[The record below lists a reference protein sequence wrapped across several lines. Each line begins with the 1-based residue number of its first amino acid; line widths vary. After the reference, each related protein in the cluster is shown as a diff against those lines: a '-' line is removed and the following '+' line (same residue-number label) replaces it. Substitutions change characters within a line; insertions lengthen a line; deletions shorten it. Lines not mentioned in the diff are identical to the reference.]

1 MTRRNTYPNKD
12 WRSKPNS
19 AYSRSDS
26 WTTRYYHRKTGDTI
40 FNALGGLNMTDDDSA
55 MNVAESSYLMNVRL
69 GGTKEPRT
77 RAQSM
82 SRPGQAF
89 RGMPKDSEVKE
100 TKDITEGQFWHV
112 VKEYA
117 SMRFTINHSGRMTQY
132 GFFLRRTNDNPSNA
146 YFLAILRDP
155 ETTLEI
161 CRMFM
166 PVSDL
171 TDNAKLYWFRP
182 IRTLKDKALIE
193 LTLMDDMNDSG
204 KDQDSGVEVLM
215 AGYENHDW
223 AEHGVPNL
231 DKALREE
238 PYNYERGL
246 GIPLTSVCTTDWET
260 FPVWIQR
267 GYFAAENKRWIPVGV
282 RKSDGK
288 IAVYKYPYLEITE
301 GGDSHERITDE
312 ITELIPS
319 DKINQNAKHIRMV
332 QAGTELEFVD
342 GYSKLQHVDLTTWEV
357 KDSTPTTTDLL
368 DFVPNSYYYKN
379 TVIFHEGKLQQAN
392 VDFQATDTFN
402 QDDWTAQDLSI
413 YEAWPGASL
422 IYFLNNRLYLGG
434 FYQPTVGTDE
444 PKSEPTLT
452 IMSCIDGTGPQYD
465 FFKKDVEFF
474 HSPDRAPASTTT
486 SPITAY
492 ADLND
497 NLIIFHSDMLGFFS
511 APSGIEFGDAQQ
523 ITPEGSGFGVLAQEH
538 VCQGRNNVYFYN
550 PTEGVMRLGGTLSSV
565 ISHPVDVELSRI
577 TVPEDCYMSIHK
589 DALRFYYHAQGV
601 DGVDRSG
608 GYNNQCLYDYT
619 SYATHSSYWFRDD
632 NTPVAYMNSD
642 VGYDVEIGVGSEYP
656 CVIEAEVLNSSDFDC
671 AIAYEY
677 HTRYVTTPGKSSKLI
692 VRRVHVT
699 SLQDFNASLFIGL
712 DINHEDNPIVW
723 RRFIAYNAPVKSDAD
738 DVFADTENRGS
749 KEVSVRIT
757 TNNTDMAQIRVKQ
770 YCYRSQAGI
779 LRMSL
784 EYGEANNL

>member
-89 RGMPKDSEVKE
+89 RGVPEGSEIQE
-100 TKDITEGQFWHV
+100 TRPESEGQFWHV

-117 SMRFTINHSGRMTQY
+117 SMRFNVNHAGRMTQY
-132 GFFLRRTNDNPSNA
+132 GLYLHRTNTNPSNA

-166 PVSDL
+166 PVSDI
-171 TDNAKLYWFRP
+171 TEESKLYWFRP

-246 GIPLTSVCTTDWET
+246 GIPLTSICTTDWET

-282 RKSDGK
+282 RKSDGQ

-301 GGDSHERITDE
+301 GG
-312 ITELIPS
+312 
-319 DKINQNAKHIRMV
+319 IR
-332 QAGTELEFVD
+332 
-342 GYSKLQHVDLTTWEV
+342 
-357 KDSTPTTTDLL
+357 
-368 DFVPNSYYYKN
+368 
-379 TVIFHEGKLQQAN
+379 
-392 VDFQATDTFN
+392 
-402 QDDWTAQDLSI
+402 
-413 YEAWPGASL
+413 
-422 IYFLNNRLYLGG
+422 
-434 FYQPTVGTDE
+434 
-444 PKSEPTLT
+444 
-452 IMSCIDGTGPQYD
+452 
-465 FFKKDVEFF
+465 
-474 HSPDRAPASTTT
+474 
-486 SPITAY
+486 
-492 ADLND
+492 
-497 NLIIFHSDMLGFFS
+497 
-511 APSGIEFGDAQQ
+511 
-523 ITPEGSGFGVLAQEH
+523 
-538 VCQGRNNVYFYN
+538 
-550 PTEGVMRLGGTLSSV
+550 
-565 ISHPVDVELSRI
+565 
-577 TVPEDCYMSIHK
+577 
-589 DALRFYYHAQGV
+589 
-601 DGVDRSG
+601 
-608 GYNNQCLYDYT
+608 
-619 SYATHSSYWFRDD
+619 
-632 NTPVAYMNSD
+632 
-642 VGYDVEIGVGSEYP
+642 
-656 CVIEAEVLNSSDFDC
+656 
-671 AIAYEY
+671 
-677 HTRYVTTPGKSSKLI
+677 
-692 VRRVHVT
+692 
-699 SLQDFNASLFIGL
+699 
-712 DINHEDNPIVW
+712 
-723 RRFIAYNAPVKSDAD
+723 
-738 DVFADTENRGS
+738 
-749 KEVSVRIT
+749 
-757 TNNTDMAQIRVKQ
+757 
-770 YCYRSQAGI
+770 
-779 LRMSL
+779 
-784 EYGEANNL
+784 